1 MIVVNKFKFFK
12 NGQKLLSRPQSN
24 IFSAALVIAATYGVS
39 MLLGIIRERV
49 LVAKFYACCSPQLDV
64 YYAAFRIPD
73 MIFQLVVTGALSA
86 AFIPVFSEYLAKD
99 EKEAYHLASSLINL
113 LLIVLLLLSA
123 VIFVFA
129 TPISAKITG
138 NFQGWQ
144 INLMAQMTKAMLLA
158 QIFFLISNF
167 FSAMVQ
173 SKQRFLL
180 PSLSPV
186 VYNIGIILSVL
197 LFSSTLGIWSATFG
211 VLIGS
216 FLHLAIQVPLV
227 FRFGFRFGFNHDW
240 KHPGVKKILRLMLPR
255 TLSLATSQIEATIS
269 LFLATSLSAGSLT
282 IYYLAQRLVD
292 LPVRLLGTSIGQAAL
307 PILSLQLAQEKFDEF
322 KKTMTQSI
330 NQIFYLAFPATA
342 FFLVLRVQI
351 VRFAYG
357 AKSFPWIAT
366 IVTGKTLAAVAFSIF
381 SQSSSQLL
389 ARGFY
394 ALHDTKTPFAISI
407 ISVLVNI
414 STSITLVFVF
424 GLGIYG
430 LALAF
435 SISSFVHF
443 LLLFILF
450 NLKKTKFFDRGIL
463 FSWLKMLSSSLVAA
477 FFCWCTMRLLDE
489 YVFVTTRT
497 LPLLAVFLISAG
509 IGLTVYLLLSKL
521 FKLEELKVM
530 TKLWQKIGAWRN
542 ILFSVEEVIEPHSGV
557 RTGP

>member
-1 MIVVNKFKFFK
+1 MIVINKFKFFK
-12 NGQKLLSRPQSN
+12 NGESLLSRPQSN
-24 IFSAALVIAATYGVS
+24 IFSAALVIAVAYGVS
-39 MLLGIIRERV
+39 MFLGIIRERV
-49 LVAKFYACCSPQLDV
+49 LVAKFYACCSSQLDV

-73 MIFQLVVTGALSA
+73 MIFQLVVIGALSA
-86 AFIPVFSEYLAKD
+86 AFIPVFSEYLSRD
-99 EKEAYHLASSLINL
+99 EKEAYRLASSLINL
-113 LLIVLLLLSA
+113 LLLLFLLLSGI
-123 VIFVFA
+123 IFVFA
-129 TPISAKITG
+129 HPISARITG

-144 INLMAQMTKAMLLA
+144 INLMAQMTKVMLLA

-197 LFSSTLGIWSATFG
+197 FFSSTLGIWSATLG
-211 VLIGS
+211 VLVGS

-227 FRFGFRFGFNHDW
+227 FKFGFRFSFNFDW
-240 KHPGVKKILRLMLPR
+240 RHPGVRKILRLMLPR
-255 TLSLATSQIEATIS
+255 TLSLASSQIEATIS

-330 NQIFYLAFPATA
+330 NQIFYLSFPATA

-357 AKSFPWIAT
+357 AKSFPWMAT
-366 IVTGKTLAAVAFSIF
+366 IVTGKTLAAIAFSIF

-389 ARGFY
+389 VRGFY
-394 ALHDTKTPFAISI
+394 ALHDTKTPFAISL

-414 STSITLVFVF
+414 LISITLVFVF
-424 GLGIYG
+424 DFGIFG

-435 SISSFVHF
+435 SVSSFVSF

-463 FSWLKMLSSSLVAA
+463 FSWFKMLFSSLVAA

-489 YVFVTTRT
+489 YVFVTSRT
-497 LPLLAVFLISAG
+497 LPLLAVSIISAG
-509 IGLTVYLLLSKL
+509 VGLTVYLIFSKL
-521 FKLEELKVM
+521 FKLEELRVM

-542 ILFSVEEVIEPHSGV
+542 ILFSVEEIIEPHSG
-557 RTGP
+557 TGTSS